1 MPLRWRRAVSRAQG
15 VATAAGGA
23 AVGAPAMSL
32 LRRLGRRRLE
42 LASGG
47 AALLYTLVFIVLPYA
62 MVAIFSFWEK
72 DLYTIRPALS
82 VDNYAKIAGSGVYAH
97 VIGNSVLVAT
107 TVTVVA
113 SVLGYVLAYYLA
125 VYARRWRNLL
135 FFLLVVP
142 LWTSF
147 LLRAYIWTIIL
158 GREGILNTL
167 LVNLGIIQDPTP
179 LLLYNKFSICLALI
193 YIFLPFVAL
202 PVYAALEKIPR
213 SYIEASRDLGSPPL
227 PTFRHVVFPLT
238 VPALAAGAT
247 VVFCLSFGDF
257 ITPKLLGGSSDIMI
271 ANVIIEQFGAAFNWP
286 FGSALAV
293 IVLLVVFALLGVTSL
308 VARGLGRNA

>member
-1 MPLRWRRAVSRAQG
+1 MSPALPSRPAAAAQAASPEAIPP
-15 VATAAGGA
+15 VPATAAYGRF
-23 AVGAPAMSL
+23 
-32 LRRLGRRRLE
+32 RRHRLE
-42 LASGG
+42 FLCAG
-47 AALLYTLVFIVLPYA
+47 AVLLYVTVFIALPYA
-62 MVAIFSFWEK
+62 MVGVFSFWK
-72 DLYTIRPALS
+72 KSLYTIRPAFSLA
-82 VDNYAKIAGSGVYAH
+82 NYAQALGSDVYAT
-97 VIGNSVLVAT
+97 VIGNSLIVATAVTLVAG
-107 TVTVVA
+107 
-113 SVLGYVLAYYLA
+113 VLGYVLAYYLA
-125 VYARRWRNLL
+125 MYARRSRNLL

-167 LVNLGIIQDPTP
+167 LLRMGLVHQPLS

-213 SYIEASRDLGSPPL
+213 SYIEASRDLGAPPAS
-227 PTFRHVVFPLT
+227 TFRHVIFPLT
-238 VPALAAGAT
+238 VPGLVAGAT

-286 FGSALAV
+286 FGSALA
-293 IVLLVVFALLGVTSL
+293 IVVLVVVFALLGMAAML
-308 VARGLGRNA
+308 ARLTGQSR

>member
-1 MPLRWRRAVSRAQG
+1 MARPPGSSAAPMPEPGQGTERAHPWLTRLR
-15 VATAAGGA
+15 
-23 AVGAPAMSL
+23 
-32 LRRLGRRRLE
+32 RRRLE
-42 LASGG
+42 LACAG
-47 AALLYTLVFIVLPYA
+47 ATLLYALVFIALPYA
-62 MVAIFSFWEK
+62 MVTVFSFWEK
-72 DLYTIRPALS
+72 DLYSIRPALS
-82 VDNYAKIAGSGVYAH
+82 MANYAQAFGNELYLR
-97 VIGNSVLVAT
+97 VIGNSATIAT
-107 TVTVVA
+107 TVTAVA
-113 SVLGYVLAYYLA
+113 VVLGYVLAYYLA
-125 VYARRWRNLL
+125 MYARRWRNLL

-167 LVNLGIIQDPTP
+167 LVDFGVIAEPTS
-179 LLLYNKFSICLALI
+179 LLLYNKLSISLALV

-213 SYIEASRDLGSPPL
+213 SYIEASRDLGAPPVR
-227 PTFRHVVFPLT
+227 TFVHVIFPLT

-271 ANVIIEQFGAAFNWP
+271 ANVIIGQFGAAFNWP

-293 IVLLVVFALLGVTSL
+293 IVLLVVFALLGLTS
-308 VARGLGRNA
+308 VIARTLGRNA